1 MGVQLGALQSLDFL
15 EGLGLG
21 PCYPLSPPT
30 YIALLDGRLWQK
42 IPFVKL
48 SY

>member
-1 MGVQLGALQSLDFL
+1 MGVQPGALQSLDFL

-21 PCYPLSPPT
+21 PCYPVSPSA

-42 IPFVKL
+42 IPFVKP